1 MYGKGGFR
9 FGRDTDRTKP
19 NRHPTEWDPRRR
31 PSCARGGGCNLQAS
45 NKPKSTGGAYSGIP
59 HPYLRRWATA
69 IHGYLGVPGSR
80 MPVQPPDTRTSGSLP
95 RARPRFDKSASRTA
109 CETTCESYITLN
121 PRVIMRHAHS
131 SSCSMAARR
140 SRCAVRSRAA
150 LERARVLRLGMRGL
164 RGPIEACRAS
174 QLDGQRPA
182 ALLSTSC
189 KSTAM
194 RLAASC

>member
-1 MYGKGGFR
+1 MGYHETPLRRDRPGPLI
-9 FGRDTDRTKP
+9 GRA
-19 NRHPTEWDPRRR
+19 RHPLRTRRR
-31 PSCARGGGCNLQAS
+31 MQAS
-45 NKPKSTGGAYSGIP
+45 NKPKSMGSRTVAYHAHIFVGGP
-59 HPYLRRWATA
+59 LR

-80 MPVQPPDTRTSGSLP
+80 MPVRPPDTRTSGSLP
-95 RARPRFDKSASRTA
+95 LARPRFDKSAARTA